1 MRKILARLT
10 PSGGRHVRSL
20 ASAKAKNHFSEVIE
34 SRPHR
39 RAADRHAPWQARGAG
54 GGGDRGRHA
63 EPADD
68 GFLEFLLSAPKVEGG
83 LPEMPRDTKPGALAH
98 VWRGLT
104 RHALAARYLHD
115 IRSTYPQPHAGV
127 LDWLR
132 RHHHDCAIA
141 AASFAEIHYGIAC
154 LPHGAKRNRLQAWA
168 LELAQQFDGRI
179 LASDDA
185 VWRQFG
191 DLKASLRAMG
201 RMQDAL
207 DMVIAATALHHG
219 LPSSPATRATLKTRA
234 SGSSTPGPTR
244 VPGLSNHHAIPLH
257 PRPPRTQAFCDILLE
272 GLAPDGGLYLPR
284 PTRRSTTLR

>member
-1 MRKILARLT
+1 MRWLLDTCTI
-10 PSGGRHVRSL
+10 
-20 ASAKAKNHFSEVIE
+20 SE
-34 SRPHR
+34 
-39 RAADRHAPWQARGAG
+39 
-54 GGGDRGRHA
+54 
-63 EPADD
+63 
-68 GFLEFLLSAPKVEGG
+68 
-83 LPEMPRDTKPGALAH
+83 
-98 VWRGLT
+98 
-104 RHALAARYLHD
+104 
-115 IRSTYPQPHAGV
+115 STYPQPHAGV

-207 DMVIAATALHHG
+207 DMVIAETMNEARGAG
-219 LPSSPATRATLKTRA
+219 ATLLSFGTSTENGGQNLNQGLLWQKESYGARA
-234 SGSSTPGPTR
+234 L
-244 VPGLSNHHAIPLH
+244 VHD
-257 PRPPRTQAFCDILLE
+257 FLE
-272 GLAPDGGLYLPR
+272 GNL
-284 PTRRSTTLR
+284 